1 MIIVIHAV
9 NFEFFNLGQGSGS
22 EVQVFDSEWNCLYC
36 FHYQSL
42 DRFYKISVGVR
53 MKRFCAELL
62 AAFRRVEI
70 FSRAAIFSRTAIFSR
85 AEICSS
91 RGRWIWGWESSFSG
105 LLDSPCSCSIGLR
118 TVPVSDSSET
128 LAWPWVVAWA
138 SRN

>member
-9 NFEFFNLGQGSGS
+9 NFEFFNLGQGSGF
-22 EVQVFDSEWNCLYC
+22 EVQVFDSEWDCLYC

-42 DRFYKISVGVR
+42 DRLYKISVAVR

-62 AAFRRVEI
+62 TAFRTVE
-70 FSRAAIFSRTAIFSR
+70 FFSRTAIFSR

-128 LAWPWVVAWA
+128 PAWPWVVAWA
-138 SRN
+138 LRN